1 MERQKR
7 RALQFFYFIIK
18 GCDRDILVLYLAMTR
33 IPTFLMTHQ
42 GGVIWYIGK
51 KPLITQNQASGR
63 YGDLRRRNYKRRKTS
78 FIQRS
83 KATRIE
89 ATSQFSA
96 VTGYKLKK
104 KKKKE
109 KSFIIIFSDFFSNY
123 YNVTVEPYIKER
135 NLCIQEEK
143 KKKNRRGIA

>member
-7 RALQFFYFIIK
+7 IALQFYFFFIIK
-18 GCDRDILVLYLAMTR
+18 GCDRDILVLYMAMTR

-104 KKKKE
+104 KKKKRRVLLLFLAI
-109 KSFIIIFSDFFSNY
+109 SLAIIIM
-123 YNVTVEPYIKER
+123 
-135 NLCIQEEK
+135 
-143 KKKNRRGIA
+143 